1 MGGVPELMI
10 VLMYVLVIALLATVG
25 YLVVKK
31 AVKKAIIEA
40 HDEIEARGKQ
50 GQGSHGLCDCGREH
64 SPMCPDPCA
73 ASRRRPRRHAGR
85 CRQPADDV
93 RHAFLSIEQIC
104 SIGGNHG
111 RVP

>member
-1 MGGVPELMI
+1 MI

-50 GQGSHGLCDCGREH
+50 GQGSHGLCDCGRELGDAG
-64 SPMCPDPCA
+64 SLPMTFGMPFCL
-73 ASRRRPRRHAGR
+73 
-85 CRQPADDV
+85 
-93 RHAFLSIEQIC
+93 LSKFAQ
-104 SIGGNHG
+104 
-111 RVP
+111 

>member
-50 GQGSHGLCDCGREH
+50 GCRPGPRVIGLLVG
-64 SPMCPDPCA
+64 DPH
-73 ASRRRPRRHAGR
+73 RH
-85 CRQPADDV
+85 P
-93 RHAFLSIEQIC
+93 S
-104 SIGGNHG
+104 
-111 RVP
+111 